1 MKKWVNKQEHNLFKI
16 YYNFFVFVFFFLEID
31 LAPSSKKTSSGFE
44 RILEFGKELS
54 QMGQQLEK
62 ESKMSE
68 QDRQMLEVS
77 LTFHL
82 SINIYDNEPNF
93 RMHLA

>member
-1 MKKWVNKQEHNLFKI
+1 MKFPLKL
-16 YYNFFVFVFFFLEID
+16 LEID
-31 LAPSSKKTSSGFE
+31 LAHSSKKAGSGFE
-44 RILEFGKELS
+44 RILEFGRELS

-77 LTFHL
+77 
-82 SINIYDNEPNF
+82 
-93 RMHLA
+93 